1 MKITEII
8 KVIKK
13 ISSNRKFLN
22 KFDFLSIKDF
32 LFSLLYFLRKKKLF
46 INNFIYRNMNLS
58 DLINSQ
64 IIRNDNLNA
73 SMLGIQNFL
82 FMKKIS
88 ENKIKIK
95 KIINWFENTA
105 IDKGFNYGCNIFLR
119 NVENVG
125 YQGFTSYKEFMC
137 LDPLDYER
145 KSKLLPKK
153 IICIGKNIILSR
165 KEFCKKLNIS
175 LGPALRFEHVHKPI
189 KKQKKIKNGVLVNL
203 NLEVGSS
210 ELIIQNILK
219 TEFYKSFNGK
229 IYIKSHPY
237 LNIKKNLN
245 LQNYKNIFF
254 LSGNI
259 FQIASKFNVAVSSGS
274 TSSITETIAAG
285 CRVCFPFDN
294 FTDAYSL
301 KLIKTPKKYYK
312 VCKNIKELSDYLIN
326 NTNNDSL
333 KNKKEIMNFKK
344 NIFNKPN
351 TSNILLIK

>member
-32 LFSLLYFLRKKKLF
+32 LFSLLYFLRKKLF

-153 IICIGKNIILSR
+153 IICIGK
-165 KEFCKKLNIS
+165 
-175 LGPALRFEHVHKPI
+175 
-189 KKQKKIKNGVLVNL
+189 
-203 NLEVGSS
+203 
-210 ELIIQNILK
+210 
-219 TEFYKSFNGK
+219 
-229 IYIKSHPY
+229 
-237 LNIKKNLN
+237 
-245 LQNYKNIFF
+245 
-254 LSGNI
+254 
-259 FQIASKFNVAVSSGS
+259 
-274 TSSITETIAAG
+274 
-285 CRVCFPFDN
+285 
-294 FTDAYSL
+294 
-301 KLIKTPKKYYK
+301 KY
-312 VCKNIKELSDYLIN
+312 NS
-326 NTNNDSL
+326 
-333 KNKKEIMNFKK
+333 FKK
-344 NIFNKPN
+344 R
-351 TSNILLIK
+351 IL